1 MLQQCSLIF
10 LECRRIGFFSA
21 IRCRRIGHLFAIK
34 FHQNICVDWSTSTNW
49 DVYESAQMLCRFVDI
64 DESGCL
70 RIGTNVV
77 SICRHRRI
85 GMSTNVAI
93 CESICYP
100 FGRQIFITNRT
111 LPLGAWQTPRWSRS
125 LKCTMQAGICEWLFH
140 DFVSTIPW
148 TDVVRRVTMHRVSV
162 TNYDCC

>member
-1 MLQQCSLIF
+1 MVALAIWTSIGMLWRTLFAVSCNCTKLWRYTFVSCYDYLWSVLILKNESSYF
-10 LECRRIGFFSA
+10 SEMSTNWVFSA

-34 FHQNICVDWSTSTNW
+34 FHQNICVDSSTSTNW

-77 SICRHRRI
+77 SIRQHRRI

-100 FGRQIFITNRT
+100 KT
-111 LPLGAWQTPRWSRS
+111 
-125 LKCTMQAGICEWLFH
+125 K
-140 DFVSTIPW
+140 
-148 TDVVRRVTMHRVSV
+148 
-162 TNYDCC
+162 